1 MSANTTYRLGVK
13 RDTTLQLEEN
23 NEKQIYHLFQ
33 RQIHSCINEG
43 WIIFSGL
50 MQARLSLTSS
60 LTSSSKLCYSL
71 FCLSDSKNDSIESRK
86 KKKSKI
92 NKSKHL
98 VNTAHSYS
106 LEKEQNNTD
115 KSPLRQ
121 WLKLQLSELV
131 CSKLLLALYFYT
143 SNHMHYHLQTNSI
156 QDCRLKEW
164 LVKRTFS

>member
-1 MSANTTYRLGVK
+1 
-13 RDTTLQLEEN
+13 
-23 NEKQIYHLFQ
+23 
-33 RQIHSCINEG
+33 
-43 WIIFSGL
+43 
-50 MQARLSLTSS
+50 MQAGLSLTSS

-71 FCLSDSKNDSIESRK
+71 FCLSDSKNDSIESR

-121 WLKLQLSELV
+121 
-131 CSKLLLALYFYT
+131 
-143 SNHMHYHLQTNSI
+143 
-156 QDCRLKEW
+156 
-164 LVKRTFS
+164 